1 MNKQDYDRPINVLD
15 EVRVKPLLEQ
25 INKKGIEFKYFVSLD
40 YPRRTSNYNKVISDN
55 KFLKKELQE
64 FFGSD
69 VRCLFFIEKHT
80 GANGAPHS
88 GCYHRHILTE
98 EPSLNTRQVHSY
110 LLNRDPDGL
119 FQLRMEGTLSD
130 ESKLKMME
138 NAFRSSKTTCNSRKG
153 THVHRIQSNLNR
165 VLAYAS
171 KQYERFHPSYEVLD
185 PSSSDIDCSFLLQY
199 KQDGLEYKTR
209 PIHLPKGTAGTLQF
223 AYR

>member
-1 MNKQDYDRPINVLD
+1 MNKQDHERQINVLD
-15 EVRVKPLLEQ
+15 EARIKPLLEQ

-40 YPRRTSNYNKVISDN
+40 YPRRSSNYNKVISDN
-55 KFLKKELQE
+55 SFLKKELKE
-64 FFGSD
+64 FFGSE

-80 GANGAPHS
+80 GINGAHS
-88 GCYHRHILTE
+88 GGYHRHILTE

-153 THVHRIQSNLNR
+153 THIHRIQSNLNR

-199 KQDGLEYKTR
+199 KQDGLENKTR
-209 PIHLPKGTAGTLQF
+209 PIHLPKGPAGTMQF